1 MRNQFK
7 SVLIKG
13 RCFLYPLPVIKENK
27 YLLEVPQDFSDI
39 FILLFQNH
47 FLKNPEGDWKGWQK
61 SEVHSDGKTPI
72 YRLDI
77 ENLSLTILSSPEEA
91 PQKAATINELLEK
104 KIKAVFQGIEGAKES
119 LKKTYENQIS
129 CSTCQRL
136 GIASAEREKV
146 IKAFYTIEQ

>member
-1 MRNQFK
+1 MRNHFK

-27 YLLEVPQDFSDI
+27 YLLEVPKDFSDI

-47 FLKNPEGDWKGWQK
+47 FLKNPEGNWKGWQK

-72 YRLDI
+72 YQLDI
-77 ENLSLTILSSPEEA
+77 ENLSLAFLPSQED

-104 KIKAVFQGIEGAKES
+104 KIKAVLQGTQGAKES
-119 LKKTYENQIS
+119 LKKTYENQKN

-136 GIASAEREKV
+136 GIASAELEKV